1 MPRLFNHDTMANAP
15 SKLIA
20 GAALV
25 LADKLQGFPKEHQ
38 PLAVAAL
45 FHILC
50 EEYGISGGDVLT
62 MAGNVTATTLFK
74 PNVSFEGLR
83 LYVRQE
89 LLKGA

>member
-1 MPRLFNHDTMANAP
+1 MSIFNRDLMANAP
-15 SKLIA
+15 SKAIA
-20 GAALV
+20 GASLV
-25 LADKLQGFPKEHQ
+25 LADKLQAFPKAHQ

-50 EEYGISGGDVLT
+50 EEYGLSGADVLT

-74 PNVSFEGLR
+74 PNVAFEGLR
-83 LYVRQE
+83 LYVRNE